1 MSKMSCVCLSFS
13 RHLRPCLYAPP
24 DLVFRH
30 LEIYHTFK
38 TMTDFIVPQPEVSAL
53 IKDLDLQLVH
63 IYDDNNAEI
72 KQNKQD

>member
-1 MSKMSCVCLSFS
+1 
-13 RHLRPCLYAPP
+13 
-24 DLVFRH
+24 
-30 LEIYHTFK
+30 
-38 TMTDFIVPQPEVSAL
+38 MTDFIVPQPEVSAL